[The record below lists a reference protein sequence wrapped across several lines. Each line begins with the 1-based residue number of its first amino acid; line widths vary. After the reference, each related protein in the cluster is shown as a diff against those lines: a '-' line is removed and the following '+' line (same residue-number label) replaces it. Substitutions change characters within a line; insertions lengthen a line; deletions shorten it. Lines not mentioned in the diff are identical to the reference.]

1 MRTFSRWGR
10 RLLVAVVFAACSAAN
25 GGVGV
30 PRGAIL
36 WDTFGVP
43 HIFASSETGVFYGF
57 GWAQAQSQ
65 GNIILRLYGEA
76 RGRAAEYWGPQFLDS
91 DRWVV
96 TNGIYKR
103 AQMWYRRQTPQFR
116 ADLDAFAEGI
126 NDYAAK
132 HPDRIANDVKVVLPL
147 TGIDIIAHAERLTNF
162 IYVASPRRVLGGP
175 PPTGPVGSNAWAI
188 APRKSASGHAILLM
202 NPHLPWAV
210 GYFRYYE
217 AQLEGPGID
226 MYGATQVGLPVLRF
240 CFNNDVAF
248 TNTVNTIL
256 GETTYKLT
264 LAKGGYRFDGK
275 ILPFQTS
282 EHTILI
288 KQPDGKFKQE
298 KLIIRRTVQGPAFV
312 RADGTTVALRVAG
325 LDRPGMLKEYW
336 DMGMAHTLTQF
347 VNALKEMQVPTFN
360 IVYAD
365 RQGHILY
372 QDNGILPDHP
382 GGDFAYW
389 SHLVPGDS
397 SKKLW
402 NKILPYPD
410 MPRVL
415 DPPSGFLQNAN
426 DPPWTSTYPRVLD
439 PHRYV
444 AYVSG
449 NPPITFRAQQSI
461 DFLRSKPRF
470 TFDDLVRLKLSTRS
484 LLADRILPELL
495 AAAAASNDT
504 DVKAATKILESWHH
518 RYDADSR
525 GALLFETW
533 AGKFMGPGLK
543 SYANFAVPWSLDD
556 PIETPRGLG
565 NPAEAVRMLGE
576 AYVDTQ
582 KEYGA
587 ADRPFGDVSR
597 FHVCAVNLPGY
608 SDVENLG
615 IFPSMIWGPMKAG
628 ERSVLSGESWISLVE
643 FSTPLKAEGLL
654 TYGNS
659 SQPGS
664 KHCGDQ
670 LRYYARKQLR
680 TFWRTRTEIEK
691 HLEAEYTYGAP
702 PDKPR
707 LPGADALG
715 YRSDAP
721 AGGGAFADSPHPAGA
736 DGRGRRAREAYRG
749 HSDRTSPSSETRC
762 QSLWSSCKVQ
772 SNVGVHK

>member
-1 MRTFSRWGR
+1 MRIFR
-10 RLLVAVVFAACSAAN
+10 RLGGSLLVAAAFVGCS
-25 GGVGV
+25 
-30 PRGAIL
+30 GAKGTIGIPHGLIL

-43 HIFASSETGVFYGF
+43 HVFAKNETGVFYGF

-65 GNIILRLYGEA
+65 GNIILHLYGEA
-76 RGRAAEYWGPQFLDS
+76 RGRAAEYWGPQYADS

-96 TNGIYKR
+96 ANGIYRR
-103 AQMWYRRQTPQFR
+103 AGKWYREQTPQFR

-147 TGIDIIAHAERLTNF
+147 TGVDIIAHAERLTNF
-162 IYVASPRRVLGGP
+162 IYVAPPRRVLGGP
-175 PPTGPVGSNAWAI
+175 PPAGPVGSNAWAI

-240 CFNNDVAF
+240 CFNHDVAF
-248 TNTVNTIL
+248 TNTVNAVL

-275 ILPFQTS
+275 TLPFQTS
-282 EHTILI
+282 EHTILL
-288 KQPDGKFKQE
+288 KQPDGSFKKE
-298 KLIIRRTVQGPAFV
+298 TLTIRRAVQGPVFA

-336 DMGMAHTLTQF
+336 DMGMAHNLTQF

-397 SKKLW
+397 SKTLW

-410 MPRVL
+410 LPRVL
-415 DPPSGFLQNAN
+415 DPPSGFVQNAN

-439 PHRYV
+439 PHKY
-444 AYVSG
+444 APYISG
-449 NPPITFRAQQSI
+449 NPPITLRTEQSI
-461 DFLRSKPRF
+461 DFLRSKPRL
-470 TFDDLVRLKLSTRS
+470 TFNDLVRLKLTTRS

-495 AAAAASNDT
+495 AAAARSNDPE
-504 DVKAATKILESWHH
+504 VNAASAILKSWDHD
-518 RYDADSR
+518 YDADSR

-533 AGKFMGPGLK
+533 ALKFMGPGFK

-556 PIETPRGLG
+556 AIETPRGLKD
-565 NPAEAVRMLGE
+565 PDEAVRMLGE
-576 AYVDTQ
+576 AYAAT
-582 KEYGA
+582 KEEFGA

-597 FHVCAVNLPGY
+597 FHVCDVNLPGY
-608 SDVENLG
+608 SDAENLG
-615 IFPSMIWGPMKAG
+615 IFPSIIWSPMKKG
-628 ERSVLSGESWISLVE
+628 ERTVVSGESWISMVE
-643 FSTPLKAEGLL
+643 FSTPLKAAGLL

-659 SQPGS
+659 SQAGS
-664 KHCGDQ
+664 RHCGDQ
-670 LRYYARKQLR
+670 LSYYSRKQLR
-680 TFWRTRTEIEK
+680 TFWRTRAEIER
-691 HLEAEYTYGAP
+691 HLEGKHTY
-702 PDKPR
+702 
-707 LPGADALG
+707 
-715 YRSDAP
+715 
-721 AGGGAFADSPHPAGA
+721 
-736 DGRGRRAREAYRG
+736 
-749 HSDRTSPSSETRC
+749 
-762 QSLWSSCKVQ
+762 
-772 SNVGVHK
+772 